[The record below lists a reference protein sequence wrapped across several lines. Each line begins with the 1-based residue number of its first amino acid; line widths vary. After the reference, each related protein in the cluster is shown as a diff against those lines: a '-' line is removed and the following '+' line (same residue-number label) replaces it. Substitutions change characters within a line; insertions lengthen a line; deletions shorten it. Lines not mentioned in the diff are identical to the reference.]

1 MTRLLI
7 ASISLFCIIAQIPL
21 LSTLAGIMLILVCT
35 YQVTI
40 MIMTGLNKALG
51 LSSVSHHDYA
61 LETSQNVKPTPPPQH
76 SAIKTPVDL
85 QNMTLTHIKTE
96 LNYNPYGLNEQHI
109 QQLTDIQQIFIQLQ
123 QQKNRM
129 NAQTKMR
136 LENLQQQTWQD
147 IQSLLHQH
155 HQQIDKH
162 TTASSLQSSLELEQ
176 KLQQHTEQLFN
187 HVEQIYAH
195 DVQLLKEHHLF
206 MTQYLQQEY
215 EFQVGKN
222 LRNE

>member
-61 LETSQNVKPTPPPQH
+61 LETSQNVKLTTPQH

-85 QNMTLTHIKTE
+85 QNTTLTKIKTE
-96 LNYNPYGLNEQHI
+96 LHYNPYGLNEQHI